1 MAKAG
6 LLEQNRLSGANR
18 NTLIAGGIMAN
29 TAEIFNF
36 PVPDAAQKEPRVAD
50 LDDGYTRI
58 ANELLE
64 AVMLAG
70 LTQHQLLV
78 FLAVMRKTYGFNKKL
93 DWVSNEQLSELT
105 GILPHKCSAAK
116 SVLVKRGIFIQS
128 GRNTGI
134 NNVVSEWSTL
144 PESGKKNKVYLKE
157 VNLPESGKKSLPK
170 SGKGVY
176 PNQVNTKDK
185 LTKDNIKPFSSE
197 NSGESSDQPENDL
210 PVVKPDAAIQSGSK
224 WGTAEDLTAA
234 EWMFDMVK
242 TIAPSA
248 RKPNFAGWA
257 NDIRLMRE
265 RDGRNHRDMC
275 VLFRWACQDN
285 FWSGNVLS
293 PAKLR
298 DKWTQL
304 EINRNKQQAGVT
316 AGKPKL
322 DLTNFDCEQMRRIAN
337 NMPEQYD
344 EKPQV
349 QQVAQIINGVFSQLL
364 ATFPASLAN
373 RDQNELNEIRRQWV
387 LAFRENGITTM
398 EQVNAGMRVA
408 RRQNR
413 PFLPSPGQFV
423 AWCREEASVNAGLP
437 NVSELVDMVYEYCR
451 KRGLYPDAE
460 SYPWKSNAHYWLVTN
475 LYQNMR
481 ANALT
486 DAELR
491 RKAADE
497 LTCMTA
503 RINRGEAIP
512 EPVKQLPVM
521 GGRPLNRA
529 QALAKIAEI
538 KAKFGLK
545 GASV

>member
-1 MAKAG
+1 MTGSEMAKAG

-116 SVLVKRGIFIQS
+116 SVLVKRGILIQS

-170 SGKGVY
+170 SGKDVY

-210 PVVKPDAAIQSGSK
+210 PVEKPDAAIQSGSR

-316 AGKPKL
+316 ASKAEPAIHRWRRVTSEPYGPYPWHYGDFIGFSKPVDGIEDEYFYSAPPEPANAETVAWMWSHRKHPSEVTLVRPEDDERAEGAHWSGWSCQALYAAPPVPVSVPTFEKWCELTEQKPVGWVRDAMKEAYDGCRDAMLQGAEKAESPTTMQTAPAL
-322 DLTNFDCEQMRRIAN
+322 DSSPKISESPVSNSPVIPD
-337 NMPEQYD
+337 
-344 EKPQV
+344 
-349 QQVAQIINGVFSQLL
+349 G
-364 ATFPASLAN
+364 
-373 RDQNELNEIRRQWV
+373 WV
-387 LAFRENGITTM
+387 LVPKEPTPEMREAYH
-398 EQVNAGMRVA
+398 QA
-408 RRQNR
+408 Q
-413 PFLPSPGQFV
+413 
-423 AWCREEASVNAGLP
+423 EEC
-437 NVSELVDMVYEYCR
+437 ED
-451 KRGLYPDAE
+451 
-460 SYPWKSNAHYWLVTN
+460 
-475 LYQNMR
+475 
-481 ANALT
+481 
-486 DAELR
+486 
-491 RKAADE
+491 
-497 LTCMTA
+497 
-503 RINRGEAIP
+503 
-512 EPVKQLPVM
+512 
-521 GGRPLNRA
+521 GGRLWSPDHQWKA
-529 QALAKIAEI
+529 MIAAAPQQEAK
-538 KAKFGLK
+538 
-545 GASV
+545 